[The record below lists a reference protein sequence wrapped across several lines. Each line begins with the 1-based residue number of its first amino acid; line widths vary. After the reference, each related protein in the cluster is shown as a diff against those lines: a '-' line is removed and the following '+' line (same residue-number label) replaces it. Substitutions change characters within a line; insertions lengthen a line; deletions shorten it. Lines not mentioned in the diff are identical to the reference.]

1 MDNPKILILC
11 AKLNIGGAQLAAA
24 NISRF
29 SGGRFRCHYIVFGD
43 EVGEYEQEILDR
55 GDLVFHYPSPKQGFA
70 AFLRRLYAQMKRE
83 RYLAVHCH
91 TLHNCGL
98 VMPAALLAGVPC
110 RISHSHTTKEECA
123 ESLPRKVY
131 RSAMRTLIRLFSTEY
146 FACGTAA
153 GHTLYGKGWFDR
165 RGTVIPNGIDAA
177 AYGFSPENRA
187 LIRRR
192 YELGDRFVVG
202 HVGHYVP
209 VKNQSFL
216 IRLMPRLLQLRPDAV
231 LLLFGE
237 GEDRA
242 ALAALIDELELSDS
256 VRLMGNVRNIR
267 QVLSAFDVFV
277 FPSLFEGTPLALLEA
292 QANGLPCLISEAIP
306 DDACLTDDI
315 RRLPSNPQDWAKAIA
330 GAKRTALEDRSH
342 ILLQHY
348 ESIHDSMARIYGV
361 MKTYH
366 NNR

>member
-1 MDNPKILILC
+1 MSTIKVLELC
-11 AKLNIGGAQLAAA
+11 SGLSIGGAQAVAASVGLYA
-24 NISRF
+24 SPEF
-29 SGGRFRCHYIVFGD
+29 QLDYLVFGD
-43 EVGEYEQEILDR
+43 RVGDYEAELTARGCRILHWDPPSR
-55 GDLVFHYPSPKQGFA
+55 GQLRFLKKLTVH
-70 AFLRRLYAQMKRE
+70 LRREGYT
-83 RYLAVHCH
+83 AVHCH
-91 TLHNCGL
+91 NMFSCGT
-98 VMPAALLAGVPC
+98 VMLAAWLAGVPC

-123 ESLPRKVY
+123 ETLPRKLY
-131 RSAMRTLIRLFSTEY
+131 RTVMRTLIRLFGNEY
-146 FACGTAA
+146 FACGVAA
-153 GHTLYGKGWFDR
+153 GRTLYGKGWFDR
-165 RGTVIPNGIDAA
+165 RGTLIPNGIDAA
-177 AYGFSPENRA
+177 AYGFSRENRA
-187 LIRRR
+187 LIRAQ
-192 YELGDRFVVG
+192 YGLEGRFVVG

-209 VKNQSFL
+209 VKNQRFL
-216 IRLMPRLLQLRPDAV
+216 IRLMPRLLQLRPDAE

-242 ALAALIDELELSDS
+242 ALAALIDELDLAGH

-306 DDACLTDDI
+306 DDACLTDDV
-315 RRLPSNPQDWAKAIA
+315 RRLPAEEECWVNAIA
-330 GAKRTALEDRSH
+330 SAERTAMEDRSH

-361 MKTYH
+361 MRTYH

>member
-1 MDNPKILILC
+1 MNEIKVLELC
-11 AKLNIGGAQLAAA
+11 SQLNIGGAQAVAA
-24 NISRF
+24 NVGLYAPGDFRF
-29 SGGRFRCHYIVFGD
+29 DYLVFGD
-43 EVGEYEQEILDR
+43 RVGDYEPELVGRGCRIL
-55 GDLVFHYPSPKQGFA
+55 HWAPPSSGQLSFLKKLTTH
-70 AFLRRLYAQMKRE
+70 LRREGYT
-83 RYLAVHCH
+83 AVHCH
-91 TLHNCGL
+91 NMFSCGT
-98 VMPAALLAGVPC
+98 VMLAARLAGVPC

-123 ESLPRKVY
+123 ETLPRRLY
-131 RSAMRTLIRLFSTEY
+131 RALMRTLIRLCGNEF

-153 GHTLYGKGWFDR
+153 GNTLYGEDWFTR
-165 RGTVIPNGIDAA
+165 YGTLIPNGIDAA
-177 AYGFSPENRA
+177 SYGFSPENRE
-187 LIRRR
+187 LIRGQ
-192 YELGDRFVVG
+192 YGLDGRFVVG
-202 HVGHYVP
+202 HVGHYVG

-242 ALAALIDELELSDS
+242 MLVSLIDELGLAGS

-267 QVLSAFDVFV
+267 QVLSAFDVFT

-315 RRLPSNPQDWAKAIA
+315 RRLSADPEVWAKAIA
-330 GAKRTALEDRSH
+330 AAERTALEDRSH

-361 MKTYH
+361 MRTYQH
-366 NNR
+366 SR